1 MNQSI
6 TLRKP
11 DDWHVHLRDD
21 AMLEMSL
28 PWTAEAFG
36 RAIVMPNLSPAVIT
50 ATQAMAYKER
60 IVRLLPASSNFEPLM
75 TCFLTDATD
84 PLDVAKGFI
93 DGILTAA
100 KLYPA
105 NSTTNSATGVTEVH
119 KIYPVLE
126 RMQQI
131 GMPLLI
137 HGEVTNREVDIFDRE
152 KIFIDT
158 ILTKLR
164 HDLPELRIVLEHITT
179 EEATQYISE
188 AGDLTAATIT
198 PHHLMINRNAM
209 FNGGVR
215 PHMYCLPVAKR
226 EHHRLALRK
235 AAVSGDTHFF
245 LGTDSAPH
253 LHQEKESACGCA
265 GIFSAPIALE
275 LYAQVFDEEQ
285 ALNKLEGF
293 ASINGA
299 NFYNKPVNEKTIT
312 LVKSS
317 WEPPEEIPVSHN
329 DYVCVFHPG
338 LPLKWK
344 YLRKGFNEANS
355 NI

>member
-28 PWTAEAFG
+28 PWTAKAFG
-36 RAIVMPNLSPAVIT
+36 RAIIMPNLNPAVIT
-50 ATQAMAYKER
+50 SAQAMAYRER
-60 IVRLLPASSNFEPLM
+60 IYRLLPENSSFEPLM
-75 TCFLTDATD
+75 TCFLTNATD
-84 PLDVAKGFI
+84 PDDVAKGFN

-105 NSTTNSATGVTEVH
+105 NSTTNSSTGVTDICE
-119 KIYPVLE
+119 IYPVLE
-126 RMQQI
+126 QMQKI

-137 HGEVTNREVDIFDRE
+137 HGEVTNSEIDIFDRE

-158 ILTKLR
+158 ILTKVR
-164 HDLPELRIVLEHITT
+164 SDLPELRIVLEHITT
-179 EEATQYISE
+179 EDATQYISE
-188 AGDLTAATIT
+188 SGDLTAATIT
-198 PHHLMINRNAM
+198 PHHLMISRNDI
-209 FNGGVR
+209 FKGGIR

-245 LGTDSAPH
+245 LGTDTAPH
-253 LHQEKESACGCA
+253 LRKEKESSCGCA

-293 ASINGA
+293 ASINGPK
-299 NFYNKPVNEKTIT
+299 FYNKPVNEETVT
-312 LVKSS
+312 LIKSH
-317 WEPPEEIPVSHN
+317 WEPPAEVPVSGSDH
-329 DYVCVFHPG
+329 VCVFHPEQ
-338 LPLKWK
+338 PLSWK
-344 YLRKGFNEANS
+344 YK
-355 NI
+355 